1 MALTDF
7 FKNLGTQNTQ
17 QTNALQS
24 FANNIFG
31 KKTPT
36 QNFNT
41 TNNQVAVT
49 QPQKPAGFYPQKP
62 VNISQTIPATA
73 LQTPSQ
79 PLPDFDFAP
88 TTSNLSST
96 FPVFGQTQQTEE
108 KRTPTLQDTIKEKLE
123 ADLMGGGKIDMAS
136 AREQARFDEKK
147 KLKTDLENSIL
158 QAQTAQMREIEKIQ
172 QEAGT
177 TKAQKN
183 ATINQFQRDSDRRLA
198 DLAIRYKI
206 ANDDYQ
212 GVQQTLQAYEQDLK
226 DQRDYEMK
234 VMSMAMDFLRND
246 LSESEKMQIQQNF
259 RLQEIDYE
267 NNLQSVQSQAQMAQQ
282 QAQAQPW
289 VTAIANGQR
298 TIDDV
303 PKELQSA
310 VLTSMQQTGVVDKQT
325 QDKIVQA
332 TTRLD
337 LMNEIFNSNL
347 GLTVGSGL
355 QNVLG
360 SAAGFVFG
368 QPEVKA
374 KINQLIESIT
384 VGELEKMSGPLT
396 DEDINVLRRAATALN
411 RSGSEEAFKRE
422 LITMGQVIADATI
435 KSPVA
440 TMQQKARALQNLY
453 EMKFPNATDVEIAE
467 MIDRALPPENTQ
479 SFNSAGNAS
488 ASVDRFARAI
498 AIQESGERYDAL
510 GPVVQSGQYK
520 GERALGKYQ
529 IMPGN
534 LPQWSMEIIGR
545 VVTPQEFMQ
554 NPQLQ
559 DAIAKGKFQ
568 QLLAQYSPQDAASIW
583 FSGRPLKGNTSKD
596 VTGTNVPTY
605 VQNVIRNL
613 NNIG

>member
-1 MALTDF
+1 
-7 FKNLGTQNTQ
+7 
-17 QTNALQS
+17 
-24 FANNIFG
+24 
-31 KKTPT
+31 
-36 QNFNT
+36 
-41 TNNQVAVT
+41 
-49 QPQKPAGFYPQKP
+49 
-62 VNISQTIPATA
+62 
-73 LQTPSQ
+73 
-79 PLPDFDFAP
+79 
-88 TTSNLSST
+88 
-96 FPVFGQTQQTEE
+96 
-108 KRTPTLQDTIKEKLE
+108 
-123 ADLMGGGKIDMAS
+123 
-136 AREQARFDEKK
+136 
-147 KLKTDLENSIL
+147 
-158 QAQTAQMREIEKIQ
+158 
-172 QEAGT
+172 
-177 TKAQKN
+177 
-183 ATINQFQRDSDRRLA
+183 
-198 DLAIRYKI
+198 
-206 ANDDYQ
+206 
-212 GVQQTLQAYEQDLK
+212 
-226 DQRDYEMK
+226 
-234 VMSMAMDFLRND
+234 
-246 LSESEKMQIQQNF
+246 
-259 RLQEIDYE
+259 
-267 NNLQSVQSQAQMAQQ
+267 
-282 QAQAQPW
+282 
-289 VTAIANGQR
+289 
-298 TIDDV
+298 
-303 PKELQSA
+303 
-310 VLTSMQQTGVVDKQT
+310 MQQTGVVDKQT